1 MSEPKVVVLK
11 FGSSV
16 LRTDEDL
23 PAAVN
28 EIYEW
33 WLQDYRVV
41 AVVSAFGNTTDQLT
55 QCALSLCAEPDPTLL
70 AALLATGETASSA
83 LLGLALRQ
91 AGIPATVLN
100 AEQAGLLTLVLSSAV
115 SVIVGLWPS
124 SLLYWLNLWFS

>member
-33 WLQDYRVV
+33 WLQGYRVV
-41 AVVSAFGNTTDQLT
+41 AVVSGKMQL
-55 QCALSLCAEPDPTLL
+55 
-70 AALLATGETASSA
+70 
-83 LLGLALRQ
+83 R
-91 AGIPATVLN
+91 I
-100 AEQAGLLTLVLSSAV
+100 
-115 SVIVGLWPS
+115 W
-124 SLLYWLNLWFS
+124 